1 MAWNCHAIEQMQLR
15 RQHRVD
21 GVGRPKFDFH
31 TARDLTPSTPLDGV
45 VAQRVPL
52 VSEAPVE
59 AERVRPPPLARRD
72 ADVRRVFRS
81 VESEDAVALDAL
93 LAFVEA

>member
-1 MAWNCHAIEQMQLR
+1 MFPR
-15 RQHRVD
+15 D
-21 GVGRPKFDFH
+21 GVLDADELRSAVRRVLKV
-31 TARDLTPSTPLDGV
+31 APSTL
-45 VAQRVPL
+45 
-52 VSEAPVE
+52 S
-59 AERVRPPPLARRD
+59 D

>member
-1 MAWNCHAIEQMQLR
+1 MSGAPDAL
-15 RQHRVD
+15 V
-21 GVGRPKFDFH
+21 DFH
-31 TARDLTPSTPLDGV
+31 RSTL
-45 VAQRVPL
+45 
-52 VSEAPVE
+52 S
-59 AERVRPPPLARRD
+59 D